1 MKHIFLFVQGNFSS
15 LNEEK
20 DENLKELVLQNELKV
35 GLLGGLIYGLYHPG
49 SGSHLLPLFLSQDC
63 SLLRTERFSLV

>member
-1 MKHIFLFVQGNFSS
+1 MKHIFLFVQRNFSS

-35 GLLGGLIYGLYHPG
+35 GLLGGLICGLYHPG
-49 SGSHLLPLFLSQDC
+49 SGSHLLPLFLRRRGSI
-63 SLLRTERFSLV
+63 